1 MSRAGVDGDVAG
13 ASKKS
18 RLAVADNE
26 QTENEHVVSMM
37 QMVCG
42 A

>member
-1 MSRAGVDGDVAG
+1 MADGDVAG
-13 ASKKS
+13 ASKKP
-18 RLAVADNE
+18 RVAAAENE
-26 QTENEHVVSMM
+26 QKENEHVVLMM